1 MTVVVQRISENTK
14 TVYNMIDE
22 GENLILDENE
32 KTIEMYN
39 GDEKIGFSQIKT
51 GDVIKAIVSK
61 DKEYIKLL
69 ISSKNVSG
77 IIERADK
84 EGVVIDGT
92 EYIWRMSESFFG
104 NCFPEYDG
112 SVSIV
117 LRCYDRF
124 GNFLSDEIRFDRVDA
139 QTLRVKSNSGSDLPL
154 KPGNV
159 FTR

>member
-1 MTVVVQRISENTK
+1 
-14 TVYNMIDE
+14 
-22 GENLILDENE
+22 
-32 KTIEMYN
+32 MYN

-92 EYIWRMSESFFG
+92 EYKFG
-104 NCFPEYDG
+104 KNLANTDFGAG
-112 SVSIV
+112 STY
-117 LRCYDRF
+117 L
-124 GNFLSDEIRFDRVDA
+124 L
-139 QTLRVKSNSGSDLPL
+139 DLTMKEEL
-154 KPGNV
+154 LMRNIA
-159 FTR
+159 